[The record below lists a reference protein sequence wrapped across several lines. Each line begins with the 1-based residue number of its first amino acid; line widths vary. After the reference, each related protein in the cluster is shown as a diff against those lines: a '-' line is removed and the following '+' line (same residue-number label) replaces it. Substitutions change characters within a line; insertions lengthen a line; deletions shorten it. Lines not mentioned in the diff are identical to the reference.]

1 MEEKSFSLTP
11 VINTKTKTMELEKY
25 SEVLDACKKYVA
37 TIPNDLVIEN
47 ADDLKAVKKFRAE
60 IGNKKKDIT
69 SVRLQA
75 NNMYL
80 GVFNE
85 QTKTIET
92 ILNEKWTLLG
102 EKVKEY
108 TESQKEE
115 EPVVVEQKVFKA
127 TISTTDEKAFN
138 KVVELCEKNNIAVV
152 IAK

>member
-1 MEEKSFSLTP
+1 MEEKGFSLTP
-11 VINTKTKTMELEKY
+11 VLNTTTKTMELEKY

-37 TIPNDLVIEN
+37 KIPSDLIIEN
-47 ADDLKAVKKFRAE
+47 ANDLKEIKKFRAE

-85 QTKTIET
+85 QTKTIEA
-92 ILNEKWTLLG
+92 ILNEKWELLG
-102 EKVKEY
+102 KKVKEY
-108 TESQKEE
+108 TDSLKEE
-115 EPVVVEQKVFKA
+115 EPVIIEQKVFKA

-138 KVVELCEKNNIAVV
+138 KVIELCEKNNIAVIV
-152 IAK
+152 AK